1 MKDIGLPVENIAGC
15 REVLKCNLEKTVMPR
30 FAVVE
35 ILKSRGLIKR
45 DSKISS
51 FIKISEK
58 MFLEKYVIRFLKNE
72 PLLLDAYRGQK
83 SN

>member
-35 ILKSRGLIKR
+35 ILNSRTRIKNLTLSPVPLIL
-45 DSKISS
+45 
-51 FIKISEK
+51 
-58 MFLEKYVIRFLKNE
+58 MNYC
-72 PLLLDAYRGQK
+72 
-83 SN
+83 